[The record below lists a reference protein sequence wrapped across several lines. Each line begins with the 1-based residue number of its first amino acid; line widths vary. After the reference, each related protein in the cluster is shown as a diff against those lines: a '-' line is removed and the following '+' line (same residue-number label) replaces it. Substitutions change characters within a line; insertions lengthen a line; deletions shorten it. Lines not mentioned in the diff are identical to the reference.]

1 MAVKDLQIKLP
12 ATAEN
17 IARVRGEVES
27 QAHRLGLA
35 SANVADLKTVVS
47 EACTNVVRYAY
58 EDGEQ
63 GPLEVLLTGEGEEL
77 SLIVRD
83 FGAGISPRP
92 DNALPSLHMGL
103 PIIGA
108 LSSSFRL
115 SSTRGAGTELEIRMP
130 VESTSDPS

>member
-1 MAVKDLQIKLP
+1 MGIKDLQIKLP
-12 ATAEN
+12 ATAAN

-27 QAHRLGLA
+27 QANRLGMA
-35 SANVADLKTVVS
+35 SAKVADLKTVVS

-58 EDGEQ
+58 ERGEQ
-63 GPLEVLLTGEGEEL
+63 GPLEVLLRGEGEEL

-92 DNALPSLHMGL
+92 DTALPSLHLGL
-103 PIIGA
+103 SIIGA

-115 SSTRGAGTELEIRMP
+115 SSTRGAGTELEIWMP
-130 VESTSDPS
+130 MDSASAPS